1 MIDQWF
7 KKDIDTVY
15 NKHQIVVLIDESKKA
30 KFLFDT
36 LDDSINVHEVNN
48 DLEELHVKYLI
59 EKNRE
64 SGNKYLIYT
73 SREKSE
79 LKFIRDYCETNG
91 IVEIKYLQN
100 YIKDKLHKT
109 LNLNL
114 NMTEDELI
122 SAAQVSVG
130 KDASYWISLSSGVGE
145 IFDMEKELLPF
156 LHNPKNHTDKY
167 DTHLKTQFYKKINE
181 HLKQEYIEKPAET
194 LAQEV
199 LKAMFD
205 GLASGNIDKTFE
217 HVYVAWLDS
226 REYKQSFD
234 KYLKTYTLVDNLDV
248 WSVSPSHPFVSV
260 DYKWLKEIGVD
271 LQDKNAMVKH
281 ISHINKRREN
291 RQAKSMG
298 ITFWND
304 VKELVEF
311 DEKDINQLSSLAEC
325 IEFYTKHLY
334 KVDQSIRRLY
344 TEFLEDRSL
353 LEPYQEYYKN
363 IISIFLDKWF
373 RFLSEYEQNQTGTLD
388 RIIQSNT
395 QKTAVIVG
403 DGVTYE
409 AAKNVAS
416 LVSAN
421 FKFTDDVILVDTP
434 SETENNM
441 SQVYISTGEVKP
453 TLKKREQFLAA
464 EHDDKDIGFVY
475 LEDVTEDT
483 QHQYL
488 ICQYKDI
495 DTLGD
500 KMNNTALKYFP
511 KAEKYFAQKIEMLL
525 SNGYKKVYL
534 ITDHGFVLTGHLSE
548 SDKVEVNFIG
558 NVKKA
563 ERYIRT
569 VDKQNI
575 DSSMLIEKEQSYHEY
590 NYLYFSTTMSP
601 FRTVGAYGF
610 SHGGLSPQELI
621 TPFFCWE
628 SDKSDVNS
636 LSASIVNKSDLSS
649 VMGTLFSVKI
659 KADSSEN
666 DLFSQER
673 KVYLLF
679 FAQGKQISKS
689 DIITL
694 TSASEVTKEYPFD
707 GYDEIEVQ
715 LLDITT
721 KEQLDRAVIKKDN
734 ARDFGGLI

>member
-1 MIDQWF
+1 MINQWF
-7 KKDIDTVY
+7 KKDIDTIY
-15 NKHQIVVLIDESKKA
+15 SKHQIVVFVDESKKA
-30 KFLFDT
+30 RFLLDT
-36 LDDSINVHEVNN
+36 LNDSIEVYIVQD

-59 EKNRE
+59 EKNRAN
-64 SGNKYLIYT
+64 GNKYLIYT
-73 SREKSE
+73 SREKNE
-79 LKFIRDYCETNG
+79 LKFVREYCETNG
-91 IVEIKYLQN
+91 VVEIKYLQN

-114 NMTEDELI
+114 NMSEDELI

-130 KDASYWISLSSGVGE
+130 RDANYWISLSSGVGE

-156 LHNPKNHTDKY
+156 LHDPKSYTNKY

-181 HLKQEYIEKPAET
+181 HLNQDYIEKPAET

-205 GLASGNIDKTFE
+205 GLASGSMDKTLE
-217 HVYVAWLDS
+217 QVYTSWLDS
-226 REYKQSFD
+226 REYKTSFD
-234 KYLKTYTLVDNLDV
+234 KYLKSYAPTQGLDI

-260 DYKWLKEIGVD
+260 DYEWLKEIGSD
-271 LQDKNAMVKH
+271 LHDKDAMARHMSK
-281 ISHINKRREN
+281 INQRRDN

-298 ITFWND
+298 IVFWSD
-304 VKELVEF
+304 VRELIEF
-311 DEKDINQLSSLAEC
+311 DERDINQLSSLSEC

-334 KVDQSIRRLY
+334 KVDQAMRRLY
-344 TEFLEDRSL
+344 TEFLENRSIL
-353 LEPYQEYYKN
+353 DPYQEYYKN
-363 IISIFLDKWF
+363 IIAIFLDKWF
-373 RFLSEYEQNQTGTLD
+373 KFFSEYEQNQTGTLD
-388 RIIQSNT
+388 RIIRENS
-395 QKTAVIVG
+395 KKIAVIVG

-409 AAKNVAS
+409 AAKNVSAI
-416 LVSAN
+416 VSSE
-421 FKFTDDVILVDTP
+421 FKFTDNIILVDTP

-441 SQVYISTGEVKP
+441 SQIYISTGEVES
-453 TLKKREQFLAA
+453 TLQKREQFLAS
-464 EHDDKDIGFVY
+464 EHSDKDIGFVY
-475 LEDVTEDT
+475 LDKVTENT

-495 DTLGD
+495 DELGD
-500 KMNNTALKYFP
+500 KMNNKALKYFP
-511 KAEKYFAQKIEMLL
+511 EAEKYFAQKIEMLL
-525 SNGYKKVYL
+525 NNGYQKVYL
-534 ITDHGFVLTGHLSE
+534 ITDHGFVLTGYLSE
-548 SDKVEVNFIG
+548 SDKVEANFTG

-569 VDKQNI
+569 VEKQNI
-575 DSSMLIEKEQSYHEY
+575 NSAMLIEKEQSYHEY

-601 FRTVGAYGF
+601 FKTVGAYGF

-621 TPFFCWE
+621 TPFLCWE
-628 SDKSDVNS
+628 TDNQDVNS
-636 LSASIVNKSDLSS
+636 LSASITNKSDLSS
-649 VMGTLFSVKI
+649 VMGALYSIKI
-659 KADSSEN
+659 KADVSTDN
-666 DLFSQER
+666 LFSQER

-679 FAQGKQISKS
+679 FAQGKQISRS

-694 TSASEVTKEYPFD
+694 TSGSEVIKEYPFD

-734 ARDFGGLI
+734 ARDFGGLL